1 MNLHIALAGIDLV
14 IAFPAI
20 IDGMH
25 IGINAHLLAFTG
37 NYRQAGLSRY
47 VYEVLTRMP
56 PLRPT
61 ARFTALTGN
70 GPIPRDFPRF
80 PNLSLARSHFPSG
93 RAPVRIAWEQLV
105 MPFAAARL
113 GIDLLFC
120 PVNVRPVLSMCPA
133 VITIHDLIFL
143 RHPKAFH
150 PLKRLYLT
158 ALTGWSARHA
168 AHVIAVSEATRQDV
182 INLLGVDPRRV
193 TTVHN
198 GVGTRFAPVST
209 AEKTAFRK
217 AKGID
222 GRTILYIGTLEPRK
236 NITTLLAAFSHM
248 IDHPDFNDVTLLI
261 GGSKGWYYDEIY
273 ATAERLGLSAAGRVR
288 WLDRVPDEDLPLW
301 YNIANVCAY
310 PSIYEG
316 FGLPPLEAMACGTPV
331 VVSNTSALPEVVGT
345 AGLLLDPNDVPA
357 WTGALAEVLGSSDVA
372 QSMSAAGLQ
381 QARLFSWDRTASETL
396 AILEAVDAKK
406 KRKRKKN

>member
-1 MNLHIALAGIDLV
+1 
-14 IAFPAI
+14 
-20 IDGMH
+20 MH

-47 VYEVLTRMP
+47 IYEILTRMP
-56 PLRPT
+56 PLRPA

-70 GPIPRDFPRF
+70 DPVPEDFPRF
-80 PNLSLARSHFPSG
+80 PNLSLAPSRFPTG

-105 MPFAAARL
+105 MPFATARL
-113 GIDLLFC
+113 GLDLLFC
-120 PVNVRPVLSMCPA
+120 PVNVRPLLSPCPT

-143 RHPKAFH
+143 RYPKAFH

-182 INLLGVDPRRV
+182 ITLLRVDPRRV

-198 GVGTRFAPVST
+198 GVGTRFAPASPEER
-209 AEKTAFRK
+209 AAFRK
-217 AKGID
+217 AKEIN
-222 GRTILYIGTLEPRK
+222 GRTILYVGTLEPRK
-236 NITTLLAAFSHM
+236 NITTLLEAFSRL
-248 IDHPDFNDVTLLI
+248 IDNPDFADVTLLI
-261 GGSKGWYYDEIY
+261 GGSKGWYYNEIF
-273 ATAERLGLSAAGRVR
+273 ATAERLGLSARGRVR

-310 PSIYEG
+310 PSLYEG

-331 VVSNTSALPEVVGT
+331 VASNTSALPEVVGS
-345 AGLLLDPNDVPA
+345 AGILLDPNNVQA
-357 WTGALAEVLGSSDVA
+357 WTNSLARVLSEPDLA
-372 QSMSAAGLQ
+372 RNMSEEGRK
-381 QARLFSWDRTASETL
+381 QATRFSWDRAAAETL
-396 AILEAVDAKK
+396 SILENVAARK
-406 KRKRKKN
+406 KRKHKSS